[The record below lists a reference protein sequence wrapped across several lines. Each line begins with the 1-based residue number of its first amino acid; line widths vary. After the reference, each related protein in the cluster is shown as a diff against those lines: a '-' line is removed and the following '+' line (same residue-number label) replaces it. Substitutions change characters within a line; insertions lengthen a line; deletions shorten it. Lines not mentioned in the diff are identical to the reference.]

1 MKRILL
7 EVVLALAMAG
17 AAAFGY
23 MSWKQA
29 QGSKAEIEELTKA
42 SEEAKAKIEEAEKSA
57 KAASEELDAMS
68 KEAEAAAA
76 KASQFD
82 AAKAGFSAGTTLADL
97 EAAYKKEKS
106 LSPERQIGLATL
118 RMLTKGA
125 EDPGTVEAYK
135 KALAMADWSNRKN
148 TICAAQIGLAATGE
162 KVEIL
167 AECMPKGSPAAKEG
181 HSKDDGHA
189 DHGKADEHGKKET
202 AAKED
207 GKGKK
212 EENAK
217 ADGHSKDDGHSA
229 DEHAKDGEKS
239 AEKPAEKHATPH
251 WDYAGDMGP
260 ARWGK
265 EFPTCGK
272 GKKQSPLDIKGPFVK
287 QQIDLAPS
295 YKPGPLTML
304 NNGHTIQVN
313 IPAGSK
319 LRIDGVAYDLLQF
332 HFHRPSEEQIDGK
345 PMAMVAHFVHKS
357 ADGKLAVIGVL
368 LKEGNEN
375 PNIKTLW
382 ANLPAAEG
390 PPVDI
395 PEVTFNPANLL
406 PKELTFWSYEGSLTT
421 PPCTEG
427 VRFFIL
433 RTPVNI
439 SKEQVNAFPFKLNA
453 RPVQPQNN
461 REILI
466 GQAPQD
472 MQWLRDLLAQAA
484 VANAALAASDG
495 GAEKL

>member
-1 MKRILL
+1 MKRTVL
-7 EVVLALAMAG
+7 EIILALAMAG

-29 QGSKAEIEELTKA
+29 QGSQAAIEELTKT
-42 SEEAKAKIEEAEKSA
+42 SEEATAKIEEAEKSA
-57 KAASEELDAMS
+57 KAASDEMEAMS
-68 KEAEAAAA
+68 KESEAAAA
-76 KASQFD
+76 KAGQLD
-82 AAKAGFSAGTTLADL
+82 AVKAGLSSGTTLADL
-97 EAAYKKEKS
+97 EAAYKKEKN
-106 LSPERQIGLATL
+106 LSPERLIGLATL

-135 KALAMADWSNRKN
+135 KALALSDWSNRKN

-162 KVEIL
+162 KIEVMADCL
-167 AECMPKGSPAAKEG
+167 PKGSPKMAEG

-189 DHGKADEHGKKET
+189 DHGKDDAHGKADP
-202 AAKED
+202 AA
-207 GKGKK
+207 
-212 EENAK
+212 
-217 ADGHSKDDGHSA
+217 KDDGHGKKDDA
-229 DEHAKDGEKS
+229 NAKKDEHAAAGPAKDGEKT

-251 WDYAGDMGP
+251 WDYEGDMGP
-260 ARWGK
+260 ARWVK

-272 GKKQSPLDIKGPFVK
+272 GKKQSPLNIKGPFVK
-287 QQIDLAPS
+287 QRVDLAPA
-295 YKPGPLTML
+295 YKTAPLTML

-313 IPAGSK
+313 IPEGSK
-319 LRIDGVAYDLLQF
+319 LRIDGIAYDLLQF

-382 ANLPAAEG
+382 SNLPKEEG
-390 PPVDI
+390 PPVDVAS
-395 PEVTFNPANLL
+395 VTFNPASLF
-406 PKELTFWSYEGSLTT
+406 PKELDFWSYEGSLTT

-439 SKEQVNAFPFKLNA
+439 SKEQVDAFPFKLNA

-461 REILI
+461 REITI
-466 GQAPQD
+466 SQAPVD
-472 MQWLRDLLAQAA
+472 AGWLLGAMALSAQESAFMA
-484 VANAALAASDG
+484 VEGVA
-495 GAEKL
+495 KL

>member
-1 MKRILL
+1 MKRTVL
-7 EVVLALAMAG
+7 EIVLALAMAG

-29 QGSKAEIEELTKA
+29 QGSKAAIEELTKA
-42 SEEAKAKIEEAEKSA
+42 SEEATAKIEEAEKSA
-57 KAASEELDAMS
+57 KTASEELEAMS
-68 KEAEAAAA
+68 KESEAAAA
-76 KASQFD
+76 KANQLD
-82 AAKAGFSAGTTLADL
+82 AVKAGLASGATLSDL
-97 EAAYKKEKS
+97 EAAYKKEKN
-106 LSPERQIGLATL
+106 LSPERLIGLATL

-125 EDPGTVEAYK
+125 EDPGTIEAYK
-135 KALAMADWSNRKN
+135 KALALADWSNRKN

-162 KVEIL
+162 KVDVMADCL
-167 AECMPKGSPAAKEG
+167 PKGSKKMPEG

-189 DHGKADEHGKKET
+189 DHAKDDAPGKGDPAAKDDGHGK
-202 AAKED
+202 
-207 GKGKK
+207 
-212 EENAK
+212 K
-217 ADGHSKDDGHSA
+217 ADGHAKK
-229 DEHAKDGEKS
+229 DEHAAAEPAKDGEKAADKT

-251 WDYAGDMGP
+251 WDYEGDMGP
-260 ARWGK
+260 ARWVK

-272 GKKQSPLDIKGPFVK
+272 GTKQSPLNIKGPFVK
-287 QQIDLAPS
+287 QRVDLAPS

-319 LRIDGVAYDLLQF
+319 LRIDGIAYDLLQF

-382 ANLPAAEG
+382 SNLPAAEG
-390 PPVDI
+390 PPVDV
-395 PEVTFNPANLL
+395 PDVTFNPANLL
-406 PKELTFWSYEGSLTT
+406 PKELDFWSYDGSLTT

-439 SKEQVNAFPFKLNA
+439 SKEQVNAFPFKMNA

-461 REILI
+461 REITI
-466 GQAPQD
+466 GQAPLD
-472 MQWLRDLLAQAA
+472 MNWLRAAWAQAA
-484 VANAALAASDG
+484 HVNAPMAVEGVAAL
-495 GAEKL
+495 

>member
-1 MKRILL
+1 MKRTVL
-7 EVVLALAMAG
+7 EIVLALAMAG

-23 MSWKQA
+23 MTWKQS
-29 QGSKAEIEELTKA
+29 QGSKAAIEELTKA
-42 SEEAKAKIEEAEKSA
+42 SEEATAKIEEAEKSA
-57 KAASEELDAMS
+57 KAASEELETMS
-68 KEAEAAAA
+68 KESEAAAA

-82 AAKAGFSAGTTLADL
+82 AVKAGLASGTTLADL
-97 EAAYKKEKS
+97 EAAYKKEKN
-106 LSPERQIGLATL
+106 LSPERLIGLATM

-125 EDPGTVEAYK
+125 EDPGTIEAYK
-135 KALAMADWSNRKN
+135 KALALADWSNRKN

-162 KVEIL
+162 KVEVMADCL
-167 AECMPKGSPAAKEG
+167 PKGSPKMPDG

-189 DHGKADEHGKKET
+189 DHGKEDAHGKGDAAAKSDGNGKKGDGAAKKDEH
-202 AAKED
+202 A
-207 GKGKK
+207 
-212 EENAK
+212 
-217 ADGHSKDDGHSA
+217 A
-229 DEHAKDGEKS
+229 DEHAKGGEKT

-251 WDYAGDMGP
+251 WDYEGDMGP
-260 ARWGK
+260 ARWVK

-272 GKKQSPLDIKGPFVK
+272 GTKQSPLNIKGPFVK
-287 QQIDLAPS
+287 QRVDLAPS
-295 YKPGPLTML
+295 YKVGPLTML

-319 LRIDGVAYDLLQF
+319 LRIDGIAYDLLQF

-382 ANLPAAEG
+382 SNLPAGEG
-390 PPVDI
+390 PPVDV
-395 PEVTFNPANLL
+395 PDVTFNPASLL
-406 PKELTFWSYEGSLTT
+406 PKELDFWSYEGSLTT

-461 REILI
+461 REITI
-466 GQAPQD
+466 GQVPLD
-472 MQWLRDLLAQAA
+472 MDWLRGAFAQAA
-484 VANAALAASDG
+484 HVNALMAVESVAAL
-495 GAEKL
+495 

>member
-1 MKRILL
+1 MKRTLL
-7 EVVLALAMAG
+7 EIVLALAMAG

-29 QGSKAEIEELTKA
+29 QGSKTQIEELTQA
-42 SEEAKAKIEEAEKSA
+42 SEEATAKIEEAEKAA
-57 KAASEELDAMS
+57 KAAAEEIETMS
-68 KEAEAAAA
+68 KEAQAASA

-82 AAKAGFSAGTTLADL
+82 AAKAGLSAGTTLADL
-97 EAAYKKEKS
+97 EAAYKKEKA

-125 EDPGTVEAYK
+125 DDPSTVEAYK
-135 KALAMADWSNRKN
+135 KALAMADWGNRKN

-162 KVEIL
+162 KVDVMSDCL
-167 AECMPKGSPAAKEG
+167 PKGSPAMKEG
-181 HSKDDGHA
+181 HSKDDGHS
-189 DHGKADEHGKKET
+189 DHEHT
-202 AAKED
+202 
-207 GKGKK
+207 
-212 EENAK
+212 
-217 ADGHSKDDGHSA
+217 KDDGHDHKDGAAKAEGHGAKEEPAKDPHAA
-229 DEHAKDGEKS
+229 DQHAKDGEKS
-239 AEKPAEKHATPH
+239 AEKPADKHAAPH
-251 WDYAGDMGP
+251 WDYVGDMGP

-265 EFPTCGK
+265 DFPMCGK

-287 QQIDLAPS
+287 QRVDLAPS
-295 YKPGPLTML
+295 YKPGPLTIL

-319 LRIDGVAYDLLQF
+319 LRIDGIVYDLLQF

-382 ANLPAAEG
+382 TNLPAAEG
-390 PPVDI
+390 PPVDV
-395 PEVTFNPANLL
+395 PDVTFNPANLL
-406 PKELTFWSYEGSLTT
+406 PKELDFWSYEGSLTT

-461 REILI
+461 REIQI
-466 GQAPQD
+466 GQAP
-472 MQWLRDLLAQAA
+472 MGMHWLRDILAQTTLPPVALEATEAA
-484 VANAALAASDG
+484 ETL
-495 GAEKL
+495 

>member
-1 MKRILL
+1 MKRTVL

-23 MSWKQA
+23 LSWKQA
-29 QGSKAEIEELTKA
+29 EGSKAAIEELTKA
-42 SEEAKAKIEEAEKSA
+42 SEESTAKIEEAEKAA
-57 KAASEELDAMS
+57 KAASEEMEAMG
-68 KEAEAAAA
+68 KEVQAAAA
-76 KASQFD
+76 KANQFD
-82 AAKAGFSAGTTLADL
+82 AVKAGLAGGTTLTDL
-97 EAAYKKEKS
+97 EAAYKKEKN
-106 LSPERQIGLATL
+106 LSPERLIGLATL

-125 EDPGTVEAYK
+125 EDPGTIDAYK
-135 KALAMADWSNRKN
+135 KALALSDWSNRKN

-162 KVEIL
+162 KIEVMADCL
-167 AECMPKGSPAAKEG
+167 PKGSPKAAEAHAKDDGHGKDAAPGKADPAAKDDG
-181 HSKDDGHA
+181 HGKKDDGHA
-189 DHGKADEHGKKET
+189 KK
-202 AAKED
+202 
-207 GKGKK
+207 
-212 EENAK
+212 
-217 ADGHSKDDGHSA
+217 
-229 DEHAKDGEKS
+229 DEHAADAHAKGGEKT
-239 AEKPAEKHATPH
+239 AEKPADKHATPH
-251 WDYAGDMGP
+251 WDYEGEMGP
-260 ARWGK
+260 ARWVK

-272 GKKQSPLDIKGPFVK
+272 GKQQSPLNIKGPFVK
-287 QQIDLAPS
+287 QRVDLAPS
-295 YKPGPLTML
+295 YKAGPLTML

-382 ANLPAAEG
+382 SNIPAAEG

-395 PEVTFNPANLL
+395 ADVSFNPANLL
-406 PKELTFWSYEGSLTT
+406 PKELEFWSYEGSLTT

-439 SKEQVNAFPFKLNA
+439 SKEQVNAFPFKMNA

-461 REILI
+461 REITI
-466 GQAPQD
+466 GQAPI
-472 MQWLRDLLAQAA
+472 A
-484 VANAALAASDG
+484 VEGVATT
-495 GAEKL
+495 

>member
-1 MKRILL
+1 MKRTVL
-7 EVVLALAMAG
+7 EIVLALAMAG

-23 MSWKQA
+23 MSWKQV
-29 QGSKAEIEELTKA
+29 QGSKAAIEELTKT
-42 SEEAKAKIEEAEKSA
+42 SEEATAKIEEAEKSA
-57 KAASEELDAMS
+57 KAASEELEAMG
-68 KEAEAAAA
+68 KESEVASA
-76 KASQFD
+76 KAGQFD
-82 AAKAGFSAGTTLADL
+82 AVKAGLSSGATLADL
-97 EAAYKKEKS
+97 EAAYKKEKN
-106 LSPERQIGLATL
+106 LSPERLIGLATL

-125 EDPGTVEAYK
+125 EDPGTIEAYK
-135 KALAMADWSNRKN
+135 KALALSDWSNRKN

-162 KVEIL
+162 KVEVMADCL
-167 AECMPKGSPAAKEG
+167 PKGSPKMAEG

-189 DHGKADEHGKKET
+189 DHGKEDPHGKGAP

-207 GKGKK
+207 GHGKK
-212 EENAK
+212 DDAHAK
-217 ADGHSKDDGHSA
+217 K
-229 DEHAKDGEKS
+229 DEHAVEADAHANDGEKT

-251 WDYAGDMGP
+251 WDYEGDMGP
-260 ARWGK
+260 ARWVK

-272 GKKQSPLDIKGPFVK
+272 GKKQSPLNIKGPFVK
-287 QQIDLAPS
+287 QRVDLAPA
-295 YKPGPLTML
+295 YKSAPLTML

-313 IPAGSK
+313 IPEGSK
-319 LRIDGVAYDLLQF
+319 LRIDGIAYDLLQF

-382 ANLPAAEG
+382 SNLPPGEG
-390 PPVDI
+390 PPVDV
-395 PEVTFNPANLL
+395 PSVTFNPASLL
-406 PKELTFWSYEGSLTT
+406 PKELDFWSYEGSLTT

-461 REILI
+461 REITI
-466 GQAPQD
+466 SQAPVD
-472 MQWLRDLLAQAA
+472 AGWLRDAMAQATQENA
-484 VANAALAASDG
+484 PMAFEGVA
-495 GAEKL
+495 KL

>member
-1 MKRILL
+1 MKRTLL
-7 EVVLALAMAG
+7 EIVLALAMAG

-29 QGSKAEIEELTKA
+29 QGSKTEIEELTQA
-42 SEEAKAKIEEAEKSA
+42 SEEAKAKIEEAEKAA
-57 KAASEELDAMS
+57 KTASEELEALS

-76 KASQFD
+76 KASQLD
-82 AAKAGFSAGTTLADL
+82 AAKAGFSAGTTLTDL
-97 EAAYKKEKS
+97 EAAYKKEKN

-125 EDPGTVEAYK
+125 DDPATVEAYK
-135 KALAMADWSNRKN
+135 KALAMADWGNRKN

-162 KVEIL
+162 KVEIMADCL
-167 AECMPKGSPAAKEG
+167 PKGSQMAKEG
-181 HSKDDGHA
+181 HGKDDAHAKDDGHGKKEAVAKADGHGGKEEPAKDPHAKDDGHA
-189 DHGKADEHGKKET
+189 
-202 AAKED
+202 
-207 GKGKK
+207 
-212 EENAK
+212 
-217 ADGHSKDDGHSA
+217 SKD
-229 DEHAKDGEKS
+229 EPAKDGEKS
-239 AEKPAEKHATPH
+239 AEKPADKHAAPH
-251 WDYAGDMGP
+251 WDYVGDMGP

-265 EFPTCGK
+265 EFPLCGK

-287 QQIDLAPS
+287 QRVDLAPS

-319 LRIDGVAYDLLQF
+319 LRIDGIAYDLLQF

-357 ADGKLAVIGVL
+357 AEGKLAVIGVL

-382 ANLPAAEG
+382 SNLPAGEG
-390 PPVDI
+390 PPVDV

-406 PKELTFWSYEGSLTT
+406 PKELDFWSYEGSLTT

-461 REILI
+461 REIQI
-466 GQAPQD
+466 GQAPRD
-472 MQWLRDLLAQAA
+472 MLWLRDMLAQAA
-484 VANAALAASDG
+484 QARLAMASAQAAEQL
-495 GAEKL
+495 

>member
-1 MKRILL
+1 MKRTVL
-7 EVVLALAMAG
+7 EIVLALAMAG

-23 MSWKQA
+23 MSWKQV
-29 QGSKAEIEELTKA
+29 QGSKAAIEELTKT
-42 SEEAKAKIEEAEKSA
+42 SEEATAKIEEAEKAA
-57 KAASEELDAMS
+57 KAASEELEAMG
-68 KEAEAAAA
+68 KESQAAAA

-82 AAKAGFSAGTTLADL
+82 AVKAGLSSGATLADL
-97 EAAYKKEKS
+97 ETAYKKEKN
-106 LSPERQIGLATL
+106 LSPERLIGLATL

-125 EDPGTVEAYK
+125 DDPTTIEAYK
-135 KALAMADWSNRKN
+135 KALALADWSNRKN
-148 TICAAQIGLAATGE
+148 TICAAQMGLATTGE
-162 KVEIL
+162 KVEVMADCL
-167 AECMPKGSPAAKEG
+167 PKGSPKMPEG

-189 DHGKADEHGKKET
+189 DHGKDDAHGKGD
-202 AAKED
+202 AA
-207 GKGKK
+207 
-212 EENAK
+212 A
-217 ADGHSKDDGHSA
+217 KDDGHGKKDEHAA
-229 DEHAKDGEKS
+229 DAHAKDGEKTAEKPS
-239 AEKPAEKHATPH
+239 EKPAEKHATPH
-251 WDYAGDMGP
+251 WDYEGDMGP
-260 ARWGK
+260 ARWVK

-272 GKKQSPLDIKGPFVK
+272 GTKQSPLNIKGPFVK
-287 QQIDLAPS
+287 QRVDLAPS

-319 LRIDGVAYDLLQF
+319 LRIDGIAYDLLQF

-357 ADGKLAVIGVL
+357 AEGKLAVIGVL

-382 ANLPAAEG
+382 ANLPAGEG
-390 PPVDI
+390 PPVDV
-395 PEVTFNPANLL
+395 PDVTFNPANLL
-406 PKELTFWSYEGSLTT
+406 PKELDFWSYEGSLTT

-461 REILI
+461 REITI
-466 GQAPQD
+466 GQAPVD
-472 MQWLRDLLAQAA
+472 AGWLRDALAQA
-484 VANAALAASDG
+484 VQSNALMAMEGAAH
-495 GAEKL
+495 L

>member
-1 MKRILL
+1 MKRTVL
-7 EVVLALAMAG
+7 EIVLALAMAG

-29 QGSKAEIEELTKA
+29 EGSKAAIEELTKA
-42 SEEAKAKIEEAEKSA
+42 SEEATAKIEEAEKSA
-57 KAASEELDAMS
+57 KVASEELEAMS
-68 KEAEAAAA
+68 KESEAAAA

-82 AAKAGFSAGTTLADL
+82 AVKAGLSGGTTLADL
-97 EAAYKKEKS
+97 EAAYKKEKN
-106 LSPERQIGLATL
+106 LSPERLIGLATL

-125 EDPGTVEAYK
+125 DDPTTIDAYK
-135 KALAMADWSNRKN
+135 KALALADWSSRKN

-162 KVEIL
+162 KVEVMADCL
-167 AECMPKGSPAAKEG
+167 PKGGPKVAEG
-181 HSKDDGHA
+181 HGKDDGHGKDA
-189 DHGKADEHGKKET
+189 AHGKGEAV
-202 AAKED
+202 A
-207 GKGKK
+207 
-212 EENAK
+212 
-217 ADGHSKDDGHSA
+217 KDDGHGKKDDA
-229 DEHAKDGEKS
+229 HAKKDEQAADPHAKGGEKT

-251 WDYAGDMGP
+251 WDYEGDMGP
-260 ARWGK
+260 ARWVK

-272 GKKQSPLDIKGPFVK
+272 GTKQSPLNIKGPFVK
-287 QQIDLAPS
+287 QRVDLAPS

-319 LRIDGVAYDLLQF
+319 LRIDGIAYDLLQF

-357 ADGKLAVIGVL
+357 AEGKLAVIGVL

-382 ANLPAAEG
+382 ANLPAGEG
-390 PPVDI
+390 PPVDV
-395 PEVTFNPANLL
+395 PDVTFNPANLL
-406 PKELTFWSYEGSLTT
+406 PKELDFWSYDGSLTT

-439 SKEQVNAFPFKLNA
+439 SKEQVNAFPFKMNA

-461 REILI
+461 REITI
-466 GQAPQD
+466 GQAPGD
-472 MQWLRDLLAQAA
+472 AGWLRDA
-484 VANAALAASDG
+484 VAQSVQVNPMMAMEGAAHL
-495 GAEKL
+495 